1 MGWLIALGVLV
12 LIAIIPAGASIFYDE
27 DGFRALVIAGPF
39 RIPVFPVKKKEKKE
53 KKEKPKKEV
62 KKKTGKTSAAKANPK
77 EKKKKG
83 GSLLDFLPV
92 LDKILDFLSAFRR
105 KLRVPHLELKLIL
118 GGGDPSDVAYNYGR
132 GWVVLGNLMPLLDS
146 VLYIKKRDLEVE
158 CDFLAEKTTVVAR
171 FDISITIGRLL
182 SLVIVQGVPVLYKLL
197 KVLNKRKGGAKA

>member
-12 LIAIIPAGASIFYDE
+12 LIAIIPAGASVFYDV
-27 DGFRALVIAGPF
+27 DGFRAFVIAGPF

-53 KKEKPKKEV
+53 KTKKED
-62 KKKTGKTSAAKANPK
+62 KKKTGKPSSSKTKAK
-77 EKKKKG
+77 EEKKKG

-92 LDKILDFLSAFRR
+92 LDKTLDFLSAFRR

-146 VLYIKKRDLEVE
+146 VLYIKKRDMEVE

-182 SLVIVQGVPVLYKLL
+182 SLVIVQGIPVLYELL

>member
-27 DGFRALVIAGPF
+27 DGFRAFVIAGPF

-62 KKKTGKTSAAKANPK
+62 KKKTGKSSPAKAKLK

-92 LDKILDFLSAFRR
+92 LDKVLDFLSAFRR

>member
-27 DGFRALVIAGPF
+27 DGFRAFVIAGPF
-39 RIPVFPVKKKEKKE
+39 RIPVFPIKKKEKKE

-62 KKKTGKTSAAKANPK
+62 KKKTRKTSPAKANPK
-77 EKKKKG
+77 EKKTKG

>member
-27 DGFRALVIAGPF
+27 DGFRAFVIAGPF

-53 KKEKPKKEV
+53 KPKKEV
-62 KKKTGKTSAAKANPK
+62 KKKTGKSSPAKAKPK

-92 LDKILDFLSAFRR
+92 LDKVLDFLSAFRR

>member
-27 DGFRALVIAGPF
+27 DGFRAFVIAGPF

-53 KKEKPKKEV
+53 KKEKPKREV
-62 KKKTGKTSAAKANPK
+62 KKKTGKTSPAKANPK
-77 EKKKKG
+77 EKKTKG

-146 VLYIKKRDLEVE
+146 VLYIKKSDLEVE

>member
-27 DGFRALVIAGPF
+27 DGFRAFVIAGPF

-197 KVLNKRKGGAKA
+197 KVLNKTKGGAKA

>member
-27 DGFRALVIAGPF
+27 DGFRAFVIAGPF

-53 KKEKPKKEV
+53 KPKKEV
-62 KKKTGKTSAAKANPK
+62 KKKTEKSSLPKAKPK
-77 EKKKKG
+77 EENKKG

-182 SLVIVQGVPVLYKLL
+182 SLAIVQGVPVLYELL

>member
-27 DGFRALVIAGPF
+27 DGFRAFVIAGPF

-53 KKEKPKKEV
+53 KPKKEV
-62 KKKTGKTSAAKANPK
+62 KKKTGKSSTAKAKPK

-92 LDKILDFLSAFRR
+92 LDKVLDFLSAFRR

>member
-27 DGFRALVIAGPF
+27 DGFRAFMIAGPF

-53 KKEKPKKEV
+53 KPKKEV
-62 KKKTGKTSAAKANPK
+62 KKKTGKSSPAKAKPK

-92 LDKILDFLSAFRR
+92 LDKVLDFLSAFRR

>member
-27 DGFRALVIAGPF
+27 DGFRAFVIAGPF

-53 KKEKPKKEV
+53 KPKKEV
-62 KKKTGKTSAAKANPK
+62 KKKTEKPSLPKAKPK
-77 EKKKKG
+77 EENKKG
-83 GSLLDFLPV
+83 GSL
-92 LDKILDFLSAFRR
+92 LDFLSAFRR

-182 SLVIVQGVPVLYKLL
+182 SLAIVQGVPVLYELL

>member
-1 MGWLIALGVLV
+1 MGWLIALGVLG

-92 LDKILDFLSAFRR
+92 LDKILDFLSAFR
-105 KLRVPHLELKLIL
+105 
-118 GGGDPSDVAYNYGR
+118 
-132 GWVVLGNLMPLLDS
+132 
-146 VLYIKKRDLEVE
+146 
-158 CDFLAEKTTVVAR
+158 
-171 FDISITIGRLL
+171 
-182 SLVIVQGVPVLYKLL
+182 
-197 KVLNKRKGGAKA
+197 

>member
-27 DGFRALVIAGPF
+27 DGFRAFMIAGPF

-53 KKEKPKKEV
+53 KPKKEV
-62 KKKTGKTSAAKANPK
+62 KKKTGKSSPAKAKPK

-158 CDFLAEKTTVVAR
+158 CDFTASETLVIAR
-171 FDISITIGRLL
+171 LDLTITLGRLL
-182 SLVIVQGVPVLYKLL
+182 GAVVVFAVRAL
-197 KVLNKRKGGAKA
+197 KEFLKIKKKRKGGAEK

>member
-27 DGFRALVIAGPF
+27 DGFRAFVIAGPF

-53 KKEKPKKEV
+53 KPKKEV
-62 KKKTGKTSAAKANPK
+62 KKKTGKTSPAKANPK
-77 EKKKKG
+77 EKKTKG

>member
-27 DGFRALVIAGPF
+27 DGFRAFVIAGPF
-39 RIPVFPVKKKEKKE
+39 RIPVFPIKKKEKKE

-62 KKKTGKTSAAKANPK
+62 KKKTRKTSPAKANPK
-77 EKKKKG
+77 EKKTKG

-182 SLVIVQGVPVLYKLL
+182 SLLIVQGVPVLYKLL

>member
-27 DGFRALVIAGPF
+27 DGFRAFVIAGPF

-62 KKKTGKTSAAKANPK
+62 KKKTRKTSPAKANPK
-77 EKKKKG
+77 EKKTKG

>member
-1 MGWLIALGVLV
+1 MGWLIALSVLV

-27 DGFRALVIAGPF
+27 DGFRAFVIAGPF

-62 KKKTGKTSAAKANPK
+62 KKKTGKTSPAKANPK
-77 EKKKKG
+77 EEKTKG

>member
-1 MGWLIALGVLV
+1 MGWLIAFGILV

-27 DGFRALVIAGPF
+27 DGFRAFVIAGPF

-53 KKEKPKKEV
+53 KPQKEV
-62 KKKTGKTSAAKANPK
+62 KKKTGKPSPSKAKPK
-77 EKKKKG
+77 EKNKKG
-83 GSLLDFLPV
+83 GSILDFLPV
-92 LDKILDFLSAFRR
+92 LDKTLDFLSAFRR

-118 GGGDPSDVAYNYGR
+118 GGGDPSGVAYNYGR

-182 SLVIVQGVPVLYKLL
+182 SLVMIQGVPVLYQLL

>member
-12 LIAIIPAGASIFYDE
+12 LIAIIPVGASIFYDE
-27 DGFRALVIAGPF
+27 DGFRAFVIAGPF
-39 RIPVFPVKKKEKKE
+39 RIPVFPIKKKEKKE

-62 KKKTGKTSAAKANPK
+62 KKKTRETSPAKANPK
-77 EKKKKG
+77 EKKAKG

>member
-62 KKKTGKTSAAKANPK
+62 KKKTRETSPAKANPK
-77 EKKKKG
+77 EKKAKG

>member
-1 MGWLIALGVLV
+1 MGWLIALGMLV

-27 DGFRALVIAGPF
+27 DGFRAFVIAGPF

-53 KKEKPKKEV
+53 KPKTEV
-62 KKKTGKTSAAKANPK
+62 KKKTGKPSAKQTKPK
-77 EKKKKG
+77 DEKKKG
-83 GSLLDFLPV
+83 GSILDFLPV
-92 LDKILDFLSAFRR
+92 LDKTLDFLSAFRR
-105 KLRVPHLELKLIL
+105 KLRVPHMELKLIL

-132 GWVVLGNLMPLLDS
+132 GWVALGNLMPLLDS

-182 SLVIVQGVPVLYKLL
+182 SLVVVQGVPVLYELL

>member
-27 DGFRALVIAGPF
+27 DGFRAFMIAGPF

-53 KKEKPKKEV
+53 KPKKEV
-62 KKKTGKTSAAKANPK
+62 KKKTGKSSPAKAKPK

>member
-27 DGFRALVIAGPF
+27 DGFRAFVIAGPF

-62 KKKTGKTSAAKANPK
+62 KKKTGKTSPAKVNPK
-77 EKKKKG
+77 EIKTKG

>member
-12 LIAIIPAGASIFYDE
+12 LIAIIPAGASIFYEE
-27 DGFRALVIAGPF
+27 DGFRAFVIAGPF

-53 KKEKPKKEV
+53 KPKKEV
-62 KKKTGKTSAAKANPK
+62 KKKTGKSSPAKAKPK

-118 GGGDPSDVAYNYGR
+118 GGGDPSDVACNYGR
-132 GWVVLGNLMPLLDS
+132 GWAVLGNLMPLLDS

>member
-27 DGFRALVIAGPF
+27 DGFRAFVIAGPF

-53 KKEKPKKEV
+53 KPKKEV
-62 KKKTGKTSAAKANPK
+62 KKKTGKSSPAKAKPK